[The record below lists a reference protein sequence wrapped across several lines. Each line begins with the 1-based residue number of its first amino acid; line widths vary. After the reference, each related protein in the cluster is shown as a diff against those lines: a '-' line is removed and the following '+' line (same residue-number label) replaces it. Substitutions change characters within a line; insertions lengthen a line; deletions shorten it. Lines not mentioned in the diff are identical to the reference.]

1 MSNCF
6 HILGVMQ
13 ILSATET
20 LIKTLTNGATFTLD
34 SLEGW
39 DELDSFQ
46 QLYINAYVDTVMQ
59 PTVARASAGV
69 TKSIVE
75 GWEQDDVYRG
85 VMEQIEDIFTEGLS
99 SIHFQD
105 AVTNAKI
112 RAGVL
117 RARKAKGYEEKQPS
131 QHNHLHL
138 SASTPQELLK
148 ALTGRTD

>member
-1 MSNCF
+1 MW
-6 HILGVMQ
+6 MQ
-13 ILSATET
+13 ILSATDT
-20 LIKTLTNGATFTLD
+20 LIKTLTNGAEFTLD

-39 DELDSFQ
+39 DELDAMQ

-59 PTVARASAGV
+59 PTIARAKSGV
-69 TKSIVE
+69 SKAMVTF
-75 GWEQDDVYRG
+75 WEKDETFMDV
-85 VMEQIEDIFTEGLS
+85 MQQIEDIFTEGLS

-105 AVTNAKI
+105 AVGNAKI

-117 RARKAKGYEEKQPS
+117 RARKAKGYEEKQTT

-148 ALTGRTD
+148 ALTGKTD